1 MAGRI
6 IFNENQ
12 RVITGTGIPDT
23 LLPLPQ
29 NISLTSTTQT
39 YTSISQNLSVE
50 TRSMGVQR
58 WQLDL
63 SWPPLNREDAM
74 KVYSFFISQQGT
86 FDSFMVKLPAPVGT
100 TNGTQVNRVNL
111 CMLSN
116 GTTISTA
123 DQNAC
128 TFAADAIGD
137 GVTGIY
143 STEGEPM
150 VTDIRTTIARSVD
163 VGNFNP
169 SKTDALK
176 AGDFFKFSNHE
187 KLYMVTRD
195 LEVSSNGTGTIFFT
209 PPLLSSVAS
218 GTVGTELNADP
229 DLFLD
234 GTTIIYSD
242 ADIACSLTN
251 DDFEIPI
258 DEHIHYAMNA
268 SLGERVTSTNNP
280 N

>member
-12 RVITGTGIPDT
+12 RVLPGDII
-23 LLPLPQ
+23 LPLPQ

-50 TRSMGVQR
+50 TRSRGVQR

-86 FDSFMVKLPAPVGT
+86 FDSFMVKLPAPVSN
-100 TNGTQVNRVNL
+100 TNGTQVFVTAE
-111 CMLSN
+111 
-116 GTTISTA
+116 GT
-123 DQNAC
+123 
-128 TFAADAIGD
+128 
-137 GVTGIY
+137 
-143 STEGEPM
+143 PM
-150 VTDIRTTIARSVD
+150 VTDIRTTIARSVA
-163 VGNFNP
+163 VGNFN
-169 SKTDALK
+169 KGKAGALK

-195 LEVSSNGTGTIFFT
+195 LDIEPDGKGTILFT

-229 DLFLD
+229 DLFLG

-242 ADIACSLTN
+242 ADIVCSLTT

-268 SLGERVTSTNNP
+268 SLGERVTSTDNP